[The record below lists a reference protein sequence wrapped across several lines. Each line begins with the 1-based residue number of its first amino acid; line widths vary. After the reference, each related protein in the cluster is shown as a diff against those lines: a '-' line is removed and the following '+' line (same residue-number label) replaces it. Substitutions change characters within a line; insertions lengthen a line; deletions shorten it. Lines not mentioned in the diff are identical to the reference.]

1 MAWSIAEAIA
11 YYQRQGAPA
20 DQTALISLLREVQ
33 QESGGRIPRA
43 ALPRI
48 AETLGVKESFLEAV
62 IRRIPS
68 LGLSDTHCLEIC
80 AGKSCGRSST
90 LGQFV
95 EKTYGQQPKQFE
107 LRYVPCLY
115 QCGKGPNIKWD
126 GKVYNQADED
136 LIRRLVEGK

>member
-80 AGKSCGRSST
+80 AGKAAAEAVPWGSLWKKPTDNSQSSSNCATCPASINAAKARISSGTARS
-90 LGQFV
+90 
-95 EKTYGQQPKQFE
+95 
-107 LRYVPCLY
+107 
-115 QCGKGPNIKWD
+115 I
-126 GKVYNQADED
+126 
-136 LIRRLVEGK
+136 IRRTKI